1 VCTPRIQ
8 KRKRNQTYNALK
20 RYSHRLKKLSLPTTT
35 GNITGTTTTMST
47 PVSTTTSTDASP
59 TTTSSPFHYTKQQI
73 LEIFKPA
80 KRPID
85 FNVVAG
91 VVREEAGEPVG
102 WKEIGEEEA
111 KVNIE
116 LEEPTRL
123 NVREGVVERGL
134 RMPRYT
140 YICDQ
145 HGKVR
150 VHQEL

>member
-1 VCTPRIQ
+1 
-8 KRKRNQTYNALK
+8 
-20 RYSHRLKKLSLPTTT
+20 
-35 GNITGTTTTMST
+35 MST

-123 NVREGVVERGL
+123 NVREGVVERRPENATLNIYMRSAWEGA
-134 RMPRYT
+134 RT
-140 YICDQ
+140 QGTIA
-145 HGKVR
+145 
-150 VHQEL
+150 